1 MVKAKM
7 KNANIASILRD
18 IAFLLEM
25 EEGEDNS
32 NIVFKIRSYKRAS
45 DVIANLSSN
54 VEEVYATHGL
64 KGLMQI
70 PSVGKAIA
78 LKIEEYLTT
87 GKIQYL
93 DELKSKTD
101 IDIDGFY
108 GLEGIGPKTIKIV
121 YDKLGIRDLS
131 GLEKAASEGKLR
143 SIRGFSE
150 KKEEIILK
158 KIQLFKKGRSRYLL
172 GEVYPLIKQIET
184 RLLKF
189 NEVKN
194 AVVAGSFRRMKET
207 VGDIDF
213 VVACN
218 DVEKVMDYFV
228 SMPEIDEVLGKGSTK
243 TFVRLNNGMDADLLV
258 VPEESFGSA
267 LQYFTGSKEHGVAM
281 RKIALAKGLHLN
293 EWGIFDNSQHRIAG
307 STEEEVYQTLDLE
320 WIPPEMREN
329 LGEVE
334 LAKKGAKG
342 LPKLIEYNDLK
353 GDLQVHSNSTDGT
366 MSIEEMALAAN
377 EKFGLQY
384 IVITDHTKSLK
395 LTNGLDEKQL
405 LDQANR
411 IAEVNDRIRRV
422 PDKTERQL
430 INEVDL
436 SRSTPRTK
444 SNNFRILSGAEVNIM
459 RDGSLDIANNVL
471 DKLDIVGAAIHSNF
485 SQPIEVQTDRLI
497 KAARNPSVDII
508 FHPTG
513 RRINKREGYP
523 VNIEKLVDIANDTN
537 TILEI
542 DAHYDRLDLKDEYVR
557 MAIQKG
563 VKLVID
569 SDAHHPVHFGFLKFG
584 IGQARRGW
592 AEKSNILNTM
602 PVDELLRCLK

>member
-1 MVKAKM
+1 M

-54 VEEVYATHGL
+54 VEEVYATQGL

-131 GLEKAASEGKLR
+131 GLEKAASGGKLR

-189 NEVKN
+189 NGVKN

-228 SMPEIDEVLGKGSTK
+228 SMPEINEVLGKGSTK

-320 WIPPEMREN
+320 WIPPEMREY
-329 LGEVE
+329 LGEIE

-411 IAEVNDRIRRV
+411 IAELNDRIRRV
-422 PDKTERQL
+422 PDKTERQR
-430 INEVDL
+430 INGADL
-436 SRSTPRTK
+436 SASTPRTK
-444 SNNFRILSGAEVNIM
+444 PNNFRILSGAEVNIM

>member
-1 MVKAKM
+1 M

-45 DVIANLSSN
+45 DIIANLSSN

-131 GLEKAASEGKLR
+131 GLEKAASGGKLR
-143 SIRGFSE
+143 SIGGFSE
-150 KKEEIILK
+150 KKEEVILK

-189 NEVKN
+189 NGVKN

-243 TFVRLNNGMDADLLV
+243 TFVRLNNGMDVDLLV

-411 IAEVNDRIRRV
+411 IAEVNDRMKRV
-422 PDKTERQL
+422 PDKIERQH
-430 INEVDL
+430 INEID
-436 SRSTPRTK
+436 SPASTPRTK
-444 SNNFRILSGAEVNIM
+444 ANNFRILSGAEVNIM
-459 RDGSLDIANNVL
+459 GDGSLDIANNVL

-523 VNIEKLVDIANDTN
+523 VNIEKLVDIVNDTN

-542 DAHYDRLDLKDEYVR
+542 DAHYDRLDLKDEYIR

>member
-1 MVKAKM
+1 M

-45 DVIANLSSN
+45 DIIANLSSN

-131 GLEKAASEGKLR
+131 GLEKAASGGKLR

-150 KKEEIILK
+150 KKEELILK

-184 RLLKF
+184 HLLKF
-189 NEVKN
+189 NGVKN

-228 SMPEIDEVLGKGSTK
+228 SMPEIDEVFGKGSTK

-384 IVITDHTKSLK
+384 IVMTDHTKSLK

-411 IAEVNDRIRRV
+411 IAELNDRIRRV
-422 PDKTERQL
+422 PDKTERQR

-436 SRSTPRTK
+436 SASTPRTK

-497 KAARNPSVDII
+497 NAALNPSVDII

-602 PVDELLRCLK
+602 PVDELLGCLK

>member
-1 MVKAKM
+1 M

-25 EEGEDNS
+25 EEEEDNS

-54 VEEVYATHGL
+54 VEEVYATQGL

-131 GLEKAASEGKLR
+131 GLEKAASGGKLR

-189 NEVKN
+189 NGVKN

-320 WIPPEMREN
+320 WIPPEMREY
-329 LGEVE
+329 LGEIE

-411 IAEVNDRIRRV
+411 IAELNDRIRRV
-422 PDKTERQL
+422 PDKTERQR
-430 INEVDL
+430 INGADL
-436 SRSTPRTK
+436 SASTPRTK
-444 SNNFRILSGAEVNIM
+444 PNNFRILSGAEVNIM

>member
-1 MVKAKM
+1 M

-25 EEGEDNS
+25 EEVEDDS

-54 VEEVYATHGL
+54 LEEVYATLGL

-70 PSVGKAIA
+70 PSIGKAIA

-101 IDIDGFY
+101 IDIDGLY

-131 GLEKAASEGKLR
+131 GLEKAASGGMLR

-150 KKEEIILK
+150 KKEEMILK

-184 RLLKF
+184 SLLKF
-189 NEVKN
+189 NGVKN

-228 SMPEIDEVLGKGSTK
+228 SMPEIGEVLGKGSTK

-307 STEEEVYQTLDLE
+307 LTEEEAYRTLDLE

-411 IAEVNDRIRRV
+411 IAEVNDRIKRV
-422 PDKTERQL
+422 PDKTERQRR
-430 INEVDL
+430 NEL
-436 SRSTPRTK
+436 NSSTKNPRTIA
-444 SNNFRILSGAEVNIM
+444 NNFRILSGAEVNIM

-471 DKLDIVGAAIHSNF
+471 DKLEIVGAAIHSNF
-485 SQPIEVQTDRLI
+485 LLPIEVQTDRLI

-569 SDAHHPVHFGFLKFG
+569 SDAHHPVHFAFLKFG
-584 IGQARRGW
+584 IGQARRAW
-592 AEKSNILNTM
+592 AEKSSILNTM
-602 PVDELLRCLK
+602 SADELLRCLK

>member
-1 MVKAKM
+1 M

-25 EEGEDNS
+25 EEVEDNS

-45 DVIANLSSN
+45 DVIANLSLN

-64 KGLMQI
+64 KGIMQI
-70 PSVGKAIA
+70 PSIGKAIA

-93 DELKSKTD
+93 EELKSKTD

-150 KKEEIILK
+150 KKEEVILK
-158 KIQLFKKGRSRYLL
+158 KIQQFKKGRSRYLL

-189 NEVKN
+189 NGVKN

-213 VVACN
+213 VVACK

-243 TFVRLNNGMDADLLV
+243 TFVRLNNGIDADLLV

-334 LAKKGAKG
+334 LAKKGGKG
-342 LPKLIEYNDLK
+342 LPKLIGYNDLK

-405 LDQANR
+405 LNQANR
-411 IAEVNDRIRRV
+411 IAEVNDRIRQML
-422 PDKTERQL
+422 DKTERQRR
-430 INEVDL
+430 NELD
-436 SRSTPRTK
+436 SSPTTPRTK
-444 SNNFRILSGAEVNIM
+444 ANNFRILSGAEVNIM

-523 VNIEKLVDIANDTN
+523 VNIEKLVDNANDTN

-569 SDAHHPVHFGFLKFG
+569 SDAHHPVHFAFLKFG

-592 AEKSNILNTM
+592 AEKSSILNTM

>member
-1 MVKAKM
+1 M

-18 IAFLLEM
+18 IAFLLET
-25 EEGEDNS
+25 EDVEDNS
-32 NIVFKIRSYKRAS
+32 NMVFKIRSYKRAS

-64 KGLMQI
+64 KGIMQI
-70 PSVGKAIA
+70 PSIGKAIA

-93 DELKSKTD
+93 EELKSKMD

-121 YDKLGIRDLS
+121 FEKLGIRDLS
-131 GLEKAASEGKLR
+131 GLEKAASEGRLR

-150 KKEEIILK
+150 KKEEVILK
-158 KIQLFKKGRSRYLL
+158 KIQQFKKGRSRYLI

-189 NEVKN
+189 NGVKN

-213 VVACN
+213 VVASN

-243 TFVRLNNGMDADLLV
+243 TFVRLNNRMDADLLV

-281 RKIALAKGLHLN
+281 RKIAIAKGLHLN
-293 EWGIFDNSQHRIAG
+293 EWGIFDTSQHRIAG
-307 STEEEVYQTLDLE
+307 STEQEVYQTLDLE

-334 LAKKGAKG
+334 LAKKGGKG
-342 LPKLIEYNDLK
+342 LPKLIGYNDLK

-405 LDQANR
+405 LNQENR
-411 IAEVNDRIRRV
+411 IAELNDRTKRV
-422 PDKTERQL
+422 FDKTEKQRR
-430 INEVDL
+430 NELDSSPTTTL
-436 SRSTPRTK
+436 TNA
-444 SNNFRILSGAEVNIM
+444 NNFRILSGAEVNIM
-459 RDGSLDIANNVL
+459 GDGSLDISNNVL

-523 VNIEKLVDIANDTN
+523 VNIEKLIDIANDTN

-557 MAIQKG
+557 MAIQNG

-569 SDAHHPVHFGFLKFG
+569 SDAHHPVHFAFLKFG

-592 AEKSNILNTM
+592 AEKSSILNTM